1 MLLRHVLKLI
11 QYLLVTPTVAS
22 DNHSTGWCI
31 PAHLKE
37 KDMDIQFIAS
47 QLKHFDTFVTSIVD
61 LFQGFPN
68 LIADLA
74 DLFKNN
80 AAGWGDTW
88 EETKKIFENK

>member
-1 MLLRHVLKLI
+1 M
-11 QYLLVTPTVAS
+11 TPTVAS

-74 DLFKNN
+74 DLFKDNGAVLQN
-80 AAGWGDTW
+80 AW
-88 EETKKIFENK
+88 EGTRKIFEK